1 MDEFKIK
8 IWILNSTLTEMASL
22 ILTLPKMISC
32 PDERNHA
39 EWINLEEPTTQVL
52 LDTRP
57 FFPMSNRKFNSFV
70 RQYFVLSVLFDN

>member
-1 MDEFKIK
+1 MDKFKIK

-39 EWINLEEPTTQVL
+39 EWIHLEEPTAQVL
-52 LDTRP
+52 TDTRP
-57 FFPMSNRKFNSFV
+57 SFLMSNRKFN
-70 RQYFVLSVLFDN
+70 RVL

>member
-1 MDEFKIK
+1 MDKFKIK

-39 EWINLEEPTTQVL
+39 EWIHLEEPTAQVL
-52 LDTRP
+52 IDTRP
-57 FFPMSNRKFNSFV
+57 SFLMSNRKFN
-70 RQYFVLSVLFDN
+70 RVL

>member
-1 MDEFKIK
+1 LDKCKIK

-32 PDERNHA
+32 PDERNNA
-39 EWINLEEPTTQVL
+39 EWIHLEEPITQVL

-57 FFPMSNRKFNSFV
+57 SFLMSNRKFN
-70 RQYFVLSVLFDN
+70 RVL